1 MYDIA
6 LSISQNFMDDMIGT
20 FNEEEFLLW
29 LSLGDQSEKTFDL
42 LEERLKELEYY
53 EKLLILNKYR
63 NGKSNMH

>member
-6 LSISQNFMDDMIGT
+6 LSISQNFMDDFIDT
-20 FNEEEFLLW
+20 FDEEEFLLW

>member
-6 LSISQNFMDDMIGT
+6 LSISQNFMDDFIDT

-29 LSLGDQSEKTFDL
+29 LALGDQSEKTYDL

-53 EKLLILNKYR
+53 EKLIILNKYK
-63 NGKSNMH
+63 NKILWK